1 MKNLKNINLDSVRS
15 VVMANKD
22 KAKKFVVDNL
32 PNIFSCGAVA
42 SLGGAVY
49 LTATGMHR
57 ADDILNAEQKRLEE
71 TLPDYD
77 GSELTFARK
86 AELVWKE
93 FVPAAIATAA
103 SGLFIIASNRA
114 GHEKYM
120 AMLGAYE
127 LSKKAFDDYRDSAI
141 DILGE
146 EKSEEIENRVAVQQ
160 AARNTPAIA
169 VKNVDGSSNPTL
181 FVRSGL
187 AFYADID
194 TVYHAVNWVNHEL
207 NSYRRVSEN
216 EFLEAIGVS
225 TRHNDD
231 GDKKLW
237 EPTTAG
243 DMVEIR
249 FGHDFYDDSA
259 SLPCAVI
266 RFNRE
271 PQYEVQFEDRYMRW
285 SQRDGDDMDV

>member
-15 VVMANKD
+15 VVLANKD

-77 GSELTFARK
+77 GTEFTFARK

-93 FVPAAIATAA
+93 FIPAAVATVA

-127 LSKKAFDDYRDSAI
+127 LSKKAFDDYRDSAT

-146 EKSEEIENRVAVQQ
+146 EKAEEIEDRCYEKR
-160 AARNTPAIA
+160 AATLQDIPNSAIWH
-169 VKNVDGSSNPTL
+169 VDMSTNPTL
-181 FVRSGL
+181 FVESLTGTP
-187 AFYADID
+187 FYASIE
-194 TVYHAVNWVNHEL
+194 TVMHGFNFVNHE
-207 NSYRRVSEN
+207 RQ
-216 EFLEAIGVS
+216 
-225 TRHNDD
+225 
-231 GDKKLW
+231 
-237 EPTTAG
+237 
-243 DMVEIR
+243 
-249 FGHDFYDDSA
+249 
-259 SLPCAVI
+259 
-266 RFNRE
+266 RFNSVSLNELFDDWGLETNQIGIGNILEWENDADRGGMIE
-271 PQYEVQFEDRYMRW
+271 PRFKPGFYRGDENMPCTVIGYNITPAVPEHW
-285 SQRDGDDMDV
+285 SVFDV